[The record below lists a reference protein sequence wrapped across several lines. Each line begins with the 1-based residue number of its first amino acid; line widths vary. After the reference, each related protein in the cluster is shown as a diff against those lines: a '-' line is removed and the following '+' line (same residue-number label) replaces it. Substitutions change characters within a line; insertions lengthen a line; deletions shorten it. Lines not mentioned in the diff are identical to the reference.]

1 MQRILQ
7 SLGILLLG
15 LFSAAAAAQA
25 DGLEDGLQNIQHQW
39 EHIHYQ
45 VPEDKQDAAFHQLE
59 ENVDAFIK
67 QYPGRAEPLVWKA
80 IILSTHAGAKG
91 GLGALSMVRK
101 ARDLL
106 EQAEKID
113 PNTLNGSIY
122 TTLGSLY
129 YQVPGWPLGY
139 GDDEKAET
147 FLKKALQINPD
158 GIDANYFY
166 GDFLYRKGHYSKALA
181 VLEKAL
187 HAPDRPN
194 RPLADEGRRKEIQA
208 VIAKIK
214 DKT

>member
-1 MQRILQ
+1 MQPI
-7 SLGILLLG
+7 SLSLWILLASLC
-15 LFSAAAAAQA
+15 SAAAAAQP
-25 DGLEDGLQNIQHQW
+25 DGLAAGILDIQHQW

-45 VPEDKQDAAFHQLE
+45 LSEEKQEAAFPHLE
-59 ENVDAFIK
+59 EQADTLVKRF
-67 QYPGRAEPLVWKA
+67 PGRAEPLVWKA
-80 IILSTHAGAKG
+80 IILSTHAGVKG
-91 GLGALSMVRK
+91 GLSALSMVRT

-106 EQAEKID
+106 EQAKKID
-113 PNTLNGSIY
+113 PDTLNGSIY

-139 GDDEKAET
+139 GDDKKAET

-166 GDFLYRKGHYSKALA
+166 GDFLYRKGQYSQALT
-181 VLEKAL
+181 VLEKAM
-187 HAPDRPN
+187 HAPDRPD
-194 RPLADEGRRKEIQA
+194 RPLADQGRRKEIQA